1 MTKRSEEY
9 VKGIPTKP
17 YDLLREGL
25 IMLGVVFVVI
35 LVLAAV
41 FSSPDYPTVQG
52 EDVANRQPIA
62 YLKTCAN
69 ILNGNSSIQNYGPP
83 YTPDRVNAQ
92 RLFGLDP
99 QTWFGVKIPLDPKND
114 FIIIPLE
121 RTAIVNTQLN
131 SSLETYKSATP
142 DQQIAWGDAYLAALD
157 KATVDDGHVD
167 IPPGDYGPVAPMMDG
182 MLSLGKAGLL
192 EGALESNSRLPFDV
206 DLTRSLLFFQ
216 DDVDSS
222 VAEKLDMLGEQWGVV
237 HETGNYPGAWWL
249 WPYAFLYQIP
259 PMSTSDN
266 ADIQAVAIITLV
278 FLIIF
283 FLPFIPVLNRL
294 PRWIGLYR
302 VIWHDWYARVKEGRN
317 RSS

>member
-1 MTKRSEEY
+1 MTKHSEEY
-9 VKGIPTKP
+9 VRGIPTKP

-25 IMLGVVFVVI
+25 VVLGVVLVVV

-41 FSSPDYPTVQG
+41 FSSPDYPTVRG

-62 YLKTCAN
+62 YLRTCAN

-83 YTPDRVNAQ
+83 YTTDNANVQ
-92 RLFGLDP
+92 RLFGIDP
-99 QTWFGVKIPLDPKND
+99 QTWFGVKIPLDPKRD
-114 FIIIPLE
+114 FVIRPLE
-121 RTAIVNTQLN
+121 RTAMINTQLN

-142 DQQIAWGDAYLAALD
+142 EQQAAWGNAYLAALD
-157 KATVDDGHVD
+157 KATVQEGKVE

-192 EGALESNSRLPFDV
+192 EGALESNSRLPFNV

-222 VAEKLDMLGEQWGVV
+222 VAEKLDMLGEQWGVA

-266 ADIQAVAIITLV
+266 ADIQAIAIITLI

-302 VIWHDWYARVKEGRN
+302 VIWRDWYARVKEDKNQG
-317 RSS
+317 S